1 MLVVVLAARRPLPGC
16 TPLLSSPLPVPD
28 VDDRPPATMQNTYSQ
43 DENEQT
49 TFMSA
54 AHAYSLEQDVCV
66 ICDGECTCEISEST
80 APAPY
85 IPPTPAPTPAAPLK
99 IKLTVPPGL
108 FTRPVPSASSS
119 AVIPQKKT
127 KSTIS
132 PYAAKAPHPP
142 PRKRGRPPKALAA
155 AYAAQ
160 AAKKSSQVA
169 TIKKTSPSVIA
180 SKGKGKAPAAKKA
193 VVASGNAVKGGRNAR
208 RRMQIASDDDY
219 NPLRAGPSSLKRTHS
234 TIDYS
239 DDDEEDIPLRH
250 KHATKAYPPFLPVP
264 SHALSSASSSGSSSS
279 SSDSDDLS
287 DDLSDFSDS
296 SLAHEE
302 ESYIK
307 DDETH
312 RRAAHE
318 KARVTREL
326 FGENPYARKSHSH
339 SQWDIRPRQRSVSAA
354 PEDNMDVD
362 EDADGEDESEGEE
375 DEEEA
380 DGEAE
385 ADADAEDDAEEGEV
399 ESELRGPA
407 YVGIG
412 TGWTDDDDEDA
423 FDAALFFSALDADS
437 DDASPAPKTALLV
450 HPDAQMD
457 EDATEDDDEMSWDED
472 AEFAQG
478 VFEVTHA
485 WDGSVAFTNGFRDG
499 QGLLDWA
506 FEAEAAAAISS
517 DSPSSSPTPEPM
529 PPPSSALTLDFL
541 SSGAGLLPAFE
552 TAAEEDGEQG
562 DDEEMEDEMDSDA
575 GSSTDDE
582 LVDAHGLPTERLMR
596 LFRPPAALP
605 VSIDPQSTLSPTRA
619 SADLDLDSDKDEPPT
634 PPRRAMS
641 TGRKS
646 KSRGPPMGTFSTVRS
661 DSLRRAVI
669 DGARSP
675 GKEAASPFPLRRRR
689 GFSESNASSIFSG
702 TRGRSASLSQFSQTL
717 LSPSPALGS
726 DFPRSPSPF
735 NRNPLTPG
743 SSLALSTPLP
753 LSADIFPVAP
763 SPIEPPSEPARLELS
778 DVLDASLLAGG
789 EDEGEGPAPP
799 DTELSDALATPS
811 TFARWERVPI
821 GTFRRASA
829 RESGLLSDSGMAYAG
844 NGAFGVGGM
853 VRGSPFSTLTAA
865 PALPED
871 SPTPV
876 SRRAVRR
883 RLSVAASPVL
893 LPTIGTTSTETT
905 PKRKESRQD
914 KIARRR
920 SAMHLGNGS
929 VPNGGG
935 HRGKGKVHRRGHH
948 PNDKARGGLQR
959 NGGVPPLSI

>member
-1 MLVVVLAARRPLPGC
+1 
-16 TPLLSSPLPVPD
+16 
-28 VDDRPPATMQNTYSQ
+28 
-43 DENEQT
+43 
-49 TFMSA
+49 MSA

-66 ICDGECTCEISEST
+66 ICDGECTCEISES
-80 APAPY
+80 AGPAAPY
-85 IPPTPAPTPAAPLK
+85 IPPTPAPVPLK

-108 FTRPVPSASSS
+108 FTRPSSS
-119 AVIPQKKT
+119 SSTTISQKKT
-127 KSTIS
+127 KSTVIS

-160 AAKKSSQVA
+160 AAKKSSQLA
-169 TIKKTSPSVIA
+169 SIKKSSPLSA
-180 SKGKGKAPAAKKA
+180 STIKGKGKAPAAKKA

-208 RRMQIASDDDY
+208 RRLQIASDDDY

-239 DDDEEDIPLRH
+239 DDDEEDVPLRH

-279 SSDSDDLS
+279 SSGSDDDDI

-296 SLAHEE
+296 SIANEE

-307 DDETH
+307 DDETV

-326 FGENPYARKSHSH
+326 FGDNPYVRKNHSH

-354 PEDNMDVD
+354 PEESMDVD
-362 EDADGEDESEGEE
+362 EDADGEDESEEDE

-380 DGEAE
+380 DVKEEE
-385 ADADAEDDAEEGEV
+385 ADADAEDDGAEEGEV

-437 DDASPAPKTALLV
+437 DDASPMPAMLV
-450 HPDAQMD
+450 HPDSQMD
-457 EDATEDDDEMSWDED
+457 EDATEDDDEMSWDEEN
-472 AEFAQG
+472 EFAQG

-485 WDGSVAFTNGFRDG
+485 WDGSVAFTNGFNDG

-517 DSPSSSPTPEPM
+517 ASSSSSPTPEPM
-529 PPPSSALTLDFL
+529 QPPSSALTLDFL

-552 TAAEEDGEQG
+552 TAAEEEADA
-562 DDEEMEDEMDSDA
+562 DNDEDMEEEMDSDA

-582 LVDAHGLPTERLMR
+582 LVDAHGLPTERLMS

-619 SADLDLDSDKDEPPT
+619 SAELDHDSDKDEPPT
-634 PPRRAMS
+634 PPRRSVS

-675 GKEAASPFPLRRRR
+675 GKEPASPFPIRRRR
-689 GFSESNASSIFSG
+689 GLSESNASSIFSG
-702 TRGRSASLSQFSQTL
+702 TRGRSASLSQISQTL
-717 LSPSPALGS
+717 LSPSPGLGS

-735 NRNPLTPG
+735 SRNPLTPG
-743 SSLALSTPLP
+743 STLSLSTPLP
-753 LSADIFPVAP
+753 LSSDIFPTLT

-778 DVLDASLLAGG
+778 DVLDASLLAGN
-789 EDEGEGPAPP
+789 EDDASGHAPP
-799 DTELSDALATPS
+799 DTEMSDALTTPS
-811 TFARWERVPI
+811 ALSRWERVPI
-821 GTFRRASA
+821 GTFRRANA
-829 RESGLLSDSGMAYAG
+829 RESGLLSDSG
-844 NGAFGVGGM
+844 VGMSYGLGGI

-865 PALPED
+865 PVQPDD

-876 SRRAVRR
+876 SRRAARR

-893 LPTIGTTSTETT
+893 LPTTGTTSNETT
-905 PKRKESRQD
+905 PKRKESRQE
-914 KIARRR
+914 KMARRKN
-920 SAMHLGNGS
+920 MGS
-929 VPNGGG
+929 VSNSGGAP
-935 HRGKGKVHRRGHH
+935 RGKGKMHRRGHH
-948 PNDKARGGLQR
+948 PNDKARGGMQR
-959 NGGVPPLSI
+959 TGGVPPLSI